1 VPESDN
7 SASAALRAISVLEA
21 IAGSA
26 AAMTLAQITDQ
37 VKLPKPTVFRLVTRL
52 EKAGLLVRE
61 PSTKAYST
69 GHRLTGFAVNVMLNS
84 HDRGV
89 RHRIL
94 ESLVEE
100 IGETVNCTMLDGSD
114 VVYLDRVETAWP
126 LRLHL
131 QPGSRVPLHCT
142 ASGKLFLAHMPKRAR
157 DRLIQAGPL
166 LRYTEKTIVDPLK
179 LEKELARIRK
189 DDYSL
194 DDEEFLMGMVC
205 LAVPVYD
212 LAQRLVAAVALH
224 APKARMS
231 LELARDFLP
240 AMRDAAAALAR
251 TYEGES

>member
-1 VPESDN
+1 MPDSD
-7 SASAALRAISVLEA
+7 STASAALRAISVLEA
-21 IAGSA
+21 IAGSSA
-26 AAMTLAQITDQ
+26 ALTLAQITEH
-37 VKLPKPTVFRLVTRL
+37 VRLPKPTVFRLVTRL
-52 EKAGLLVRE
+52 EKAGLLLRE

-69 GHRLTGFAVNVMLNS
+69 GHRLTGFAVNVLLNS
-84 HDRGV
+84 HDRGT

-94 ESLVEE
+94 ESLVED

-157 DRLIQAGPL
+157 DKLVQAGPL
-166 LRYTEKTIVDPLK
+166 LRYTERTITDPGK
-179 LEKELARIRK
+179 LEKELGRIRK
-189 DDYSL
+189 DDYST
-194 DDEEFLMGMVC
+194 DDEEFLMGMIC

-212 LAQRLVAAVALH
+212 LSQRMVAAVALH

-240 AMRDAAAALAR
+240 SMRTAASALAQ
-251 TYEGES
+251 TYEGDN

>member
-1 VPESDN
+1 MSETEQ
-7 SASAALRAISVLEA
+7 SASAALRAFAVLEI
-21 IAGSA
+21 IANSSSA
-26 AAMTLAQITDQ
+26 LTLAQITESAQ
-37 VKLPKPTVFRLVTRL
+37 LPKPTVFRLVTRL
-52 EKAGLLVRE
+52 EKAGLLMRE
-61 PSTKAYST
+61 PATKAYST

-84 HDRGV
+84 HERGT

-100 IGETVNCTMLDGSD
+100 IGETCNCTMLDGSE

-131 QPGSRVPLHCT
+131 QSGSRVPLHCT

-157 DRLIQAGPL
+157 DKLISAGPL
-166 LRYTEKTIVDPLK
+166 LKYTENTISDAAR

-189 DDYSL
+189 DDFSV

-212 LAQRLVAAVALH
+212 ISQRMVAAVAVH

-231 LELARDFLP
+231 LELAREFLP
-240 AMRDAAAALAR
+240 ALKSASSALAR
-251 TYEGES
+251 TYETES